1 MTLTNKYQYIGRSN
15 GVKASGRDYY
25 FYILLYA
32 KTTGSETTGKHTVSV
47 KMRLACTAS
56 STFYGWLTDG
66 NVTVDGKQALGWT
79 SATNPGE
86 AWSGY
91 DLTAGGVYY
100 PRYTDLGEGTVEV
113 DTKYAAKTIRIT
125 ANWQRLAISGETK
138 LRAIVP
144 TPDWGGGS
152 TDPEEEETASTV
164 PDWLPSITEAKYSA
178 DIVLPKIK
186 KPEEDPEPEPEP
198 EPEPPSTPSPVV
210 VYADGQLVYDSL
222 LEEYDLAGLKST
234 HGLNVAGTA
243 EIIMQRAH
251 PAYNAFIPYRTI
263 VDIYRDGKRRF
274 RGRAL
279 YTAENFYGQRT
290 VTCEGELCFLRDS
303 INRPY
308 KYEATPRSCFVT
320 ILNAHNAA
328 VEPEKQFKVGDVT
341 VTDAEAYIKLES
353 DKAETTL
360 DTLNKLVERCGGYVV
375 FTDAED
381 GSRTINWLAELDHLS
396 SQSVEFGENL
406 LDFASTGASTTDLA
420 TALVPYGARDT
431 ETKKRVTI
439 KSVNGGK
446 DWIQDETAV
455 ALRGT
460 IMAAVTWDDVTEPA
474 DLLKK
479 AKAWLKEHKVLITS
493 LELNALDL
501 SYLDKSIDSF
511 TVGDT
516 VRVVSIPHG
525 IDEDFLLSQMTE
537 DYLHPEKSKVTLG
550 KTLQSLTGA
559 GVAGE
564 HRNAQETSS
573 TATQIQT
580 DYLKE
585 VTRLEKS
592 IQDTNDTVATKV
604 GDEASTR
611 STADANLQT
620 QITDEVNAR
629 AGIINK
635 VAGTVHISGGAP
647 VKILGGRVDIDGS
660 GIYLGR
666 EARFKNESGIRIA
679 TANGSEFY
687 VLRVDASDNCYVGND
702 YTELYLRAKTAVY
715 LHKTGATV
723 TSDAREKDHIEP
735 LSDAY
740 MTMLDKLEPVRFT
753 YKGRDPEKYHV
764 GFTAQDVAA
773 AMESAGLQPG
783 DFGGFVDLNGDG
795 SMLGLAYDEFI
806 GLLLH
811 KIRKLEKRIDE
822 MEDKK

>member
-1 MTLTNKYQYIGRSN
+1 MTLTNKYQYIGRTN
-15 GVKASGRDYY
+15 GVKATGQDYY

-32 KTTGSETTGKHTVSV
+32 KTAGSETTGKHTVSV
-47 KMRLACTAS
+47 KMRLACTVS
-56 STFYGWLTDG
+56 STFYKWLTSG
-66 NVTVDGKQALGWT
+66 KVTIDGKQALGWT

-91 DLTAGGVYY
+91 SLTAGGVHY

-113 DTKYAAKTIRIT
+113 DTGYAAKTIRIT
-125 ANWQRLAISGETK
+125 ANWQRLSLGDA
-138 LRAIVP
+138 
-144 TPDWGGGS
+144 
-152 TDPEEEETASTV
+152 TAPS
-164 PDWLPSITEAKYSA
+164 WLPSMTEAKYAA

-186 KPEEDPEPEPEP
+186 KPEEEPEPEPEP
-198 EPEPPSTPSPVV
+198 EPAPPSTPSPVV
-210 VYADGQLVYDSL
+210 VYADGQMVYDSL

-234 HGLNVAGTA
+234 HGQNVAGTA
-243 EIIMQRAH
+243 EIIMQRKH

-263 VDIYRDGKRRF
+263 VNIYRDGKRRF

-320 ILNAHNAA
+320 IINAHNAA
-328 VEPEKQFKVGDVT
+328 VEPEKRFKVGNVT
-341 VTDAEAYIKLES
+341 VTDAEAYIKLEN
-353 DKAETTL
+353 DRAETTL
-360 DTLNKLVERCGGYVV
+360 DTLNKLVDRCGGYVV
-375 FTDAED
+375 FTDAAD
-381 GSRTINWLAELDHLS
+381 GSREINWLAELDNKS
-396 SQSVEFGENL
+396 GQSVEFGENL

-420 TALVPYGARDT
+420 TALVPYGARDK
-431 ETKKRVTI
+431 ETKKRLTI
-439 KSVNGGK
+439 TSVNGGK

-479 AKAWLKEHKVLITS
+479 AKAWLNEHKVIITS

-511 TVGDT
+511 AVGDT

-564 HRNAQETSS
+564 NRNSQEASS
-573 TATQIQT
+573 TASQIQG
-580 DYLKE
+580 DYLQE
-585 VTRLEKS
+585 VTRLDKS
-592 IQDTNDTVATKV
+592 IQDTNDNIVTKV
-604 GDEASTR
+604 GAEASAR
-611 STADANLQT
+611 STADTNLANR
-620 QITDEVNAR
+620 ITNEVNAR

-635 VAGTVHISGGAP
+635 VNGTVSISGGAP

-660 GIYLGR
+660 EIHLGK
-666 EARFKNESGIRIA
+666 EARFGNESGIRIA
-679 TANGSEFY
+679 DKDGNSY
-687 VLRVDASDNCYVGND
+687 YMLRVDGSNNCIVGSD
-702 YTELYLRAKTAVY
+702 YTELRLRAKTAVY

-723 TSDAREKDHIEP
+723 TSDAREKDNIEP

-740 MTMLDKLEPVRFT
+740 LALLDKLEPVRFT
-753 YKGRDPEKYHV
+753 YKGRDPGRYHV

-773 AMESAGLQPG
+773 AMESAGLQHN
-783 DFGGFVDLNGDG
+783 DFGGYVDLNGDG

-811 KIRKLEKRIDE
+811 KIRKLEKRINE
-822 MEDKK
+822 MEANK